1 MTNLELAEYIALRDY
16 LMLSGI
22 SDEEFISRVRRV
34 ELEFKQLKETIS
46 KLPPERQDELQ
57 KLAEKLN
64 IARRIPE
71 LVALANTI
79 EKFKFTRVK
88 IPITKRDEDKL
99 KKVELRL
106 PIFAKAVRDAQL
118 LPPAPTPIQEREQT
132 KEVIQEQKKEVE
144 AKIEQK
150 EKEVKEKE
158 KGFSLIIP
166 IAIGAAAL
174 ALFAGLAFRR

>member
-1 MTNLELAEYIALRDY
+1 MNNLELAEYIALRDY
-16 LMLSGI
+16 VTLAGI
-22 SDEEFISRVRRV
+22 SEEEFISRVRRA
-34 ELEFKQLKETIS
+34 ELEFKQLKDIIS
-46 KLPPERQDELQ
+46 TFPPERQDELQ
-57 KLAEKLN
+57 KLAAKLN

-71 LVALANTI
+71 LVSLANEI
-79 EKFKFTRVK
+79 EKPTIRVK

-132 KEVIQEQKKEVE
+132 KEIIQQQKKEVE

-150 EKEVKEKE
+150 EQEVKEKE

-166 IAIGAAAL
+166 IALGAATL